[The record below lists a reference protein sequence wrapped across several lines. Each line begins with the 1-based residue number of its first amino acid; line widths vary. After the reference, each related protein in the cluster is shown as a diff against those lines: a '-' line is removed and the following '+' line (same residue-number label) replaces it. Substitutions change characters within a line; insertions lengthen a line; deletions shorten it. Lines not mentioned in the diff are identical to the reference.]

1 MKEKRTLLFMLLTI
15 ATMAVW
21 AQNAIAIYQKDGK
34 VARFAFSEKP
44 VVTYSGADLVMTTTK
59 TSVHYPLYM
68 LKKLI
73 FEDELTEAVN
83 IEALEV
89 KSSVQFSFKGGAL
102 SIKGGEPQSSV
113 NLFNIKGMS
122 VGQYRLDIDGSVEI
136 PTQSLDSDIYVVK
149 TSSVSFKF
157 RKP

>member
-59 TSVHYPLYM
+59 TSVHYPLNM

-73 FEDELTEAVN
+73 FEDEMTMTVDVKEV
-83 IEALEV
+83 EV

-102 SIKGGEPQSSV
+102 SITGGDPQSLVSLINV
-113 NLFNIKGMS
+113 KGMS
-122 VGQYRLDIDGSVEI
+122 VRQYRLDSNGSVEI
-136 PTQSLDSDIYVVK
+136 PTQSLDSDIYIVK

>member
-1 MKEKRTLLFMLLTI
+1 MLLTI

-59 TSVHYPLYM
+59 TSVHYPLNM